1 MDEEVKK
8 ILKQV
13 NRRLMNAEASMRLV
27 EQRIDTLEGTI
38 KAIERKIGRNTKDIT
53 ELSGEKAEIE
63 RLRGAVIK
71 LGADGDGFASKSD
84 LEALRKYLDLIS
96 LAEKD

>member
-13 NRRLMNAEASMRLV
+13 NRRLMNAESSMRLV

-63 RLRGAVIK
+63 RLRDAVIK
-71 LGADGDGFASKSD
+71 LGADGGGFASKND

>member
-1 MDEEVKK
+1 MDKEIEG

-13 NRRLMNAEASMRLV
+13 NRRLMNAESSIRLV
-27 EQRIDTLEGTI
+27 EQRIDVVEGTI

-53 ELSGEKAEIE
+53 ELSVGKEEIE
-63 RLRGAVIK
+63 RLRGEVIK
-71 LGADGDGFASKSD
+71 FSAEAESLASKSD
-84 LEALRKYLDLIS
+84 VDALRKYLDLIS

>member
-13 NRRLMNAEASMRLV
+13 NRRLMNAESSIRLV

-38 KAIERKIGRNTKDIT
+38 KAIERKIGRNTRDIT
-53 ELSGEKAEIE
+53 ELSSGRGEIE
-63 RLRGAVIK
+63 RVREMAIK
-71 LGADGDGFASKSD
+71 VSVALEGSAAQSD
-84 LEALRKYLDLIS
+84 VDALRKYLDLIS
-96 LAEKD
+96 LEEKE